1 VSGVP
6 WLLKNPALRT
16 LAGSPSLRVS
26 QIGQGPSSLSC
37 EPKMRSPFVNALSTS
52 SRYGDQQGSA
62 DGGSVTKSMSR
73 STAPTSA
80 GSRSA

>member
-1 VSGVP
+1 MPTTCPIEMRKGLQQGIRMS
-6 WLLKNPALRT
+6 
-16 LAGSPSLRVS
+16 AG
-26 QIGQGPSSLSC
+26 
-37 EPKMRSPFVNALSTS
+37 RSKNALSS
-52 SRYGDQQGSA
+52 SSHYGDQKGSA